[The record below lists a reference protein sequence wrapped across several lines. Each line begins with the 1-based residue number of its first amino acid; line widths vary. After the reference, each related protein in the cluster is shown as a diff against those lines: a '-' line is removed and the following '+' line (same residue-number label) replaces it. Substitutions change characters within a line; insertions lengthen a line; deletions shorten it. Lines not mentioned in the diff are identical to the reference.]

1 MGRISF
7 QSADTGANGLARIE
21 ANVSNDFPNPSGSR
35 IIFSTKD
42 TGGTYAERLKIT
54 EAGNVEVNGALQLGG
69 NLDLNGNQITESAN
83 GTMLVLDRTTSDGLV
98 IEVKDDGTS
107 VGGVGAAGNYLYAGF
122 STSALLFGG
131 GSATIMPYNMNTG
144 QPTSNVTDLG
154 NISNKFKNIY
164 LAGILY
170 SGGGAEFSA
179 EIDVDGD
186 VTIDNRNKLRLADAG
201 VDKAFI
207 GLNQGKYL
215 FMGSEGTNSDP
226 RIRFD
231 GESSQA
237 AIVPTLPAGATT
249 AGASGYLNLGSTV
262 SGFKDLYLDG
272 GVYLGGETAT
282 ANKLD
287 DYEEGTW
294 TPTVSSGT
302 VTADNAWYIKVGK
315 LVTVSAKIDAP
326 SENSSGT
333 AFYVEGLPF
342 TSKASDHIAVG
353 SMMGD
358 YVSGGPYF
366 PYISDNATNM
376 RFFAQT
382 SGGFSNLTYAD
393 TSGSTSIYF
402 TLTYHTQ

>member
-1 MGRISF
+1 
-7 QSADTGANGLARIE
+7 
-21 ANVSNDFPNPSGSR
+21 
-35 IIFSTKD
+35 
-42 TGGTYAERLKIT
+42 
-54 EAGNVEVNGALQLGG
+54 
-69 NLDLNGNQITESAN
+69 
-83 GTMLVLDRTTSDGLV
+83 
-98 IEVKDDGTS
+98 
-107 VGGVGAAGNYLYAGF
+107 
-122 STSALLFGG
+122 
-131 GSATIMPYNMNTG
+131 
-144 QPTSNVTDLG
+144 
-154 NISNKFKNIY
+154 
-164 LAGILY
+164 
-170 SGGGAEFSA
+170 
-179 EIDVDGD
+179 
-186 VTIDNRNKLRLADAG
+186 
-201 VDKAFI
+201 
-207 GLNQGKYL
+207 
-215 FMGSEGTNSDP
+215 
-226 RIRFD
+226 
-231 GESSQA
+231 
-237 AIVPTLPAGATT
+237 
-249 AGASGYLNLGSTV
+249 
-262 SGFKDLYLDG
+262 LYLDG